1 MKALKVLAYAKLNLV
16 LRVVGRREDGY
27 HLIQSLFCA
36 IDLADEIWLYPK
48 ERGIELLAPEELGPP
63 EKNLALRAAKALL
76 GEGGPGVR
84 IVLRKN
90 IPVGAGLGGGSS
102 DAAAVLSG
110 LNFLFK
116 LGKTAD
122 ELRGLGAKL
131 GADVPFFLGK
141 SPAWVEGIGDIV
153 TPVDI
158 GLPKAFLLVV
168 PPFPCPTAEV
178 YRLFDELGLPF
189 SLRQGIPQIPPFVND
204 LWPAAATLRP
214 ELREIRRVLESVESL
229 GVGLSGS
236 GSALFLAFSSLRDA
250 EKAKERLVGKVE
262 AKLFI
267 ARPVDCGYKIVG

>member
-1 MKALKVLAYAKLNLV
+1 V
-16 LRVVGRREDGY
+16 
-27 HLIQSLFCA
+27 
-36 IDLADEIWLYPK
+36 
-48 ERGIELLAPEELGPP
+48 ELLAPPDLGPP
-63 EKNLALRAAKALL
+63 QQNLAYRAAQALL
-76 GEGGPGVR
+76 GSAGPGVR
-84 IVLRKN
+84 IHLRKK

-102 DAAAVLSG
+102 DAAAVLAG
-110 LNFLFK
+110 LNFLFE

-189 SLRQGIPQIPPFVND
+189 SLRQGIPPIPPFVND

-214 ELREIRRVLESVESL
+214 ELREIRRVLESVGSL

-236 GSALFLAFSSLRDA
+236 GSAFFLAFSSLRDA